1 MNRFVAF
8 LRGINVGGHIV
19 VKATLQKV
27 FGDLGFRNV
36 SVYKQSGNVIFDTE
50 QTADGLAEKIE
61 AALKAAV
68 GFDVP
73 VFLRSLTD
81 LKEIVACDPFKGQ
94 NIEGSSYLVTFL
106 ASKPGAF
113 PFQFPV
119 TIPKSTAQV
128 IGAYGAEVFS
138 ETHGGGEGA
147 LPNPYIEKALKCK
160 ATTRN
165 IHIIEEIVGKFQS
178 R

>member
-27 FGDLGFRNV
+27 FDDLGFRNV

-50 QTADGLAEKIE
+50 ETADGLSEKIE
-61 AALKAAV
+61 VALKAAV
-68 GFDVP
+68 GFEVP
-73 VFLRSLTD
+73 VFLRSLSS
-81 LKEIVACDPFKGQ
+81 LKALVASDQFKGQ
-94 NIEGSSYLVTFL
+94 NVEGSSFLVTFL
-106 ASKPGAF
+106 AAKPEVF

-128 IGAYGAEVFS
+128 IGASGTQVFS
-138 ETHGGGEGA
+138 VTHGGGEGA
-147 LPNPYIEKALKCK
+147 LPPLY
-160 ATTRN
+160 
-165 IHIIEEIVGKFQS
+165 
-178 R
+178 

>member
-1 MNRFVAF
+1 MNRYVAF

-27 FGDLGFRNV
+27 FDELGFRNV

-50 QTADGLAEKIE
+50 QTTDGLAAEIGV
-61 AALKAAV
+61 ALKAAV

-81 LKEIVACDPFKGQ
+81 LQEIVASDPFKGQ
-94 NIEGSSYLVTFL
+94 NVEGSSYLVTFL

-113 PFQFPV
+113 AFQFPV
-119 TIPKSTAQV
+119 AIPKSTAQV
-128 IGAYGAEVFS
+128 IGACGAEVFS
-138 ETHGGGEGA
+138 VTHGGGEGA
-147 LPNPYIEKALKCK
+147 LPNPYIEKSMKCK

-165 IHIIEEIVGKFQS
+165 IHILKEILSKFS
-178 R
+178 